1 MISPHC
7 RIELAVVGK
16 MTIRIKDGIMSENT
30 GNLQIFIKSIPKHYL
45 KLLHPEYYGID
56 KVSFLNFFD
65 YTGFINLNVV
75 QIDF

>member
-30 GNLQIFIKSIPKHYL
+30 GNLQMSKKDIPKH
-45 KLLHPEYYGID
+45 
-56 KVSFLNFFD
+56 D
-65 YTGFINLNVV
+65 YPTLFI
-75 QIDF
+75 ISSIWH